1 VPTDPDTSDDAR
13 RARVTE
19 NESVFRRANEEL
31 RRRFSNLDAEGLV
44 PFLCECGDARCTK
57 TIRVTLDEYDAVRA
71 LPDHF
76 AIIPGHQI
84 HAAERVVEENERY
97 DVVEKIGLGRRMAEA
112 RDPR

>member
-1 VPTDPDTSDDAR
+1 VTDI
-13 RARVTE
+13 
-19 NESVFRRANEEL
+19 ESVFRRANEEL
-31 RRRFSNLDAEGLV
+31 RRRFTSLGAEGLV

-76 AIIPGHQI
+76 AIIPGHEI
-84 HAAERVVEENERY
+84 HSAERVVEEGERY
-97 DVVEKIGLGRRMAEA
+97 DVVEKIGVGRPVAEA